1 MDGLTYEITG
11 EGTDKIVTLKVDSQL
26 IYEGYAYSLVT
37 SIDGVLQFKLNF
49 GLSGVEYLYCIKNIE
64 DYLLLLPVKE
74 QYRDAK
80 QIIFSKFSLMK
91 LWNELGYDF
100 EDDKEYI
107 ANVNHSDIVFHW
119 FLSSGIYFEELELES
134 MRKEIQKITIGYSEE
149 KYHYLLENLI
159 SKWEDS
165 SFNNLTKI
173 RSSCVEISIY
183 LDQKANYDWKAFFL
197 DEQGAVYIK
206 LSPDLGLK
214 TNVSIN

>member
-49 GLSGVEYLYCIKNIE
+49 GLSGVEYLYCIRNIE